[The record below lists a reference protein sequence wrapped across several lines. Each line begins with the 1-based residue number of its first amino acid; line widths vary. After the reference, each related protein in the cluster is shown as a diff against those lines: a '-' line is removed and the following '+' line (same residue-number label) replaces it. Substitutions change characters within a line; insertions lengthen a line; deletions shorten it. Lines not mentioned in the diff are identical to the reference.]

1 MAPNRMNAH
10 WLRLALTG
18 LALGALTVLG
28 GCGGG
33 SGAPNN
39 PFAPPP
45 TTPGPVTILP
55 NAATVFANTPATLTV
70 FGGVPPYF
78 VVSSN
83 TAILPIGASVTNGTI
98 VLLPANVLAPTA
110 VVITATDSVGTKAS
124 ATVTVNPAP
133 IFNTLTVTPAS
144 AACGA
149 NSICSGGTATAA
161 VTVTGAGGVG
171 IPNRQVKF
179 DVVAGAFAIE
189 SSDPANPLVSTL
201 TVVSDQFGVAHVILQ
216 ATAGVPTQPA
226 LLRATELTTG
236 NQQTAQFTI
245 VQTINGSAVLSVVP
259 SDVTFTGPDTT
270 QCTNNFRADYFIF
283 GGTPP
288 YQVHT
293 TTAGVILVNVPVL
306 VSGGSFGAVTNPPP
320 CVDPEVIS
328 IVDAAGLQTTVTLHN
343 LVGKTPPTPP
353 APPPALVLSPLSYN
367 QAGCTS
373 ATQFTFLV
381 TGGTT
386 PFNASTTAPAGAPN
400 PAFMPSSPATFT
412 VNWTGAVSTPGTAFV
427 IVVDSNVTQQ
437 TATAQITCTP

>member
-1 MAPNRMNAH
+1 MNAH
-10 WLRLALTG
+10 WLRLAFTAV
-18 LALGALTVLG
+18 ALGALAVLG

-55 NAATVFANTPATLTV
+55 AAATVYANTPATLTV

-83 TAILPIGASVTNGTI
+83 AAVLPIGASVTNGTI
-98 VLLPANVLAPTA
+98 VLLPANVLANTA

-149 NSICSGGTATAA
+149 NSICTGGTATAS
-161 VTVTGAGGVG
+161 
-171 IPNRQVKF
+171 
-179 DVVAGAFAIE
+179 VVAGAFAIE

-201 TVVSDQFGVAHVILQ
+201 TVVSDQFGVAQVILQ
-216 ATAGVPTQPA
+216 ATAGAPTQPA

-236 NQQTAQFTI
+236 NEQTAQFTI
-245 VQTINGSAVLSVVP
+245 VQTVNGSAVLSVVP

-270 QCTNNFRADYFIF
+270 ACTNNFRADYYIF

-293 TTAGVILVNVPVL
+293 TTAGVILANAPVL
-306 VSGGSFGAVTNPPP
+306 VAGGFFTAITQPPP
-320 CVDPEVIS
+320 CVNPEVIS
-328 IVDAAGLQTTVTLHN
+328 IVDAAGQQTSVTLHN
-343 LVGKTPPTPP
+343 LVGTTPPTPP
-353 APPPALVLSPLSYN
+353 TPPSALVVLPPSQPGVCNGTNVFTFAVTGGTPGYNVGASLGAVVTGPNGSGIFKVQPPALVSGTLVSIVAVDSGSP
-367 QAGCTS
+367 Q
-373 ATQFTFLV
+373 Q
-381 TGGTT
+381 
-386 PFNASTTAPAGAPN
+386 STTATI
-400 PAFMPSSPATFT
+400 SCS
-412 VNWTGAVSTPGTAFV
+412 
-427 IVVDSNVTQQ
+427 
-437 TATAQITCTP
+437 

>member
-1 MAPNRMNAH
+1 
-10 WLRLALTG
+10 
-18 LALGALTVLG
+18 
-28 GCGGG
+28 
-33 SGAPNN
+33 
-39 PFAPPP
+39 
-45 TTPGPVTILP
+45 
-55 NAATVFANTPATLTV
+55 
-70 FGGVPPYF
+70 
-78 VVSSN
+78 
-83 TAILPIGASVTNGTI
+83 
-98 VLLPANVLAPTA
+98 
-110 VVITATDSVGTKAS
+110 
-124 ATVTVNPAP
+124 
-133 IFNTLTVTPAS
+133 
-144 AACGA
+144 
-149 NSICSGGTATAA
+149 
-161 VTVTGAGGVG
+161 
-171 IPNRQVKF
+171 
-179 DVVAGAFAIE
+179 
-189 SSDPANPLVSTL
+189 
-201 TVVSDQFGVAHVILQ
+201 
-216 ATAGVPTQPA
+216 
-226 LLRATELTTG
+226 
-236 NQQTAQFTI
+236 
-245 VQTINGSAVLSVVP
+245 VLSVVP

>member
-293 TTAGVILVNVPVL
+293 TTAGVILTNVPVL
-306 VSGGSFGAVTNPPP
+306 VAGGSFSAITQPPP
-320 CVDPEVIS
+320 CVDPEVIL
-328 IVDAAGLQTTVTLHN
+328 IVDAAGLQTTATLHN
-343 LVGKTPPTPP
+343 LVGTTPPTPP
-353 APPPALVLSPLSYN
+353 TPPSTLVITPSTESGSC
-367 QAGCTS
+367 ATGS
-373 ATQFTFLV
+373 AVFTFAI
-381 TGGTT
+381 TGGT
-386 PFNASTTAPAGAPN
+386 PKYNVAASLGAVVTQPN
-400 PAFMPSSPATFT
+400 GSGIFT
-412 VNWTGAVSTPGTAFV
+412 VKPLALTVGTVS
-427 IVVDSNVTQQ
+427 IVGVDSGSPQQ
-437 TATAQITCTP
+437 SASASITCS